1 MQRLSTRSVPE
12 RHRLAFV
19 HDFVARHVAGM
30 EFRPLDP
37 RSFDIDLAAFA
48 LPDAV
53 TLAQAHYSPLDGTRS
68 RALLG
73 DGRDDY
79 QLMIHSTDHQVS
91 VDGKP
96 PITVAAGDLM
106 IVNQAVWTECRLP
119 ETWLRVVQLDR
130 TRLAR
135 LLPRIDRRGCYVI
148 PAATPGLHL
157 FAGYAELLRQ
167 SPPGDAEAA
176 ALAARHLYDL
186 VAHLLG
192 EVVPGDT
199 ARGGDGIGAARLALV
214 RKEILA
220 RLTDPELGIGT
231 IARRQGVTPRYIQ
244 RLFAA
249 EGTSFTEYLRE
260 SRLQLAMRQLRD
272 GQSGS
277 IADIAFAA
285 GFQDLSY
292 FNRAFRG
299 RFGCTPSDIR
309 AAVLR
314 ERAG

>member
-1 MQRLSTRSVPE
+1 
-12 RHRLAFV
+12 
-19 HDFVARHVAGM
+19 M
-30 EFRPLDP
+30 EFRPADP
-37 RSFDIDLAAFA
+37 QSFHVDLAAHA

-53 TLAQAHYSPLDGTRS
+53 TLAQAHYSPLDGKRS
-68 RALLG
+68 RALIG

-79 QLMIHSTDHQVS
+79 QLMIHSTEHEVS
-91 VDGKP
+91 VDGKA

-106 IVNQAVWTECRLP
+106 IVSQAVWTECRLP
-119 ETWLRVVQLDR
+119 ETWLRVVALER

-135 LLPRIDRRGCYVI
+135 LLPRIDARGCYII
-148 PAATPGLHL
+148 PAATPGLRL

-192 EVVPGDT
+192 GVVPGDT
-199 ARGGDGIGAARLALV
+199 ARAGGGIGAARLALV
-214 RKEILA
+214 KKEILA
-220 RLTDPELGIGT
+220 RLTDPELDIGA

-249 EGTSFTEYLRE
+249 EGASFTEYLRE
-260 SRLQLAMRQLRD
+260 SRLQLAIRSLRED
-272 GQSGS
+272 RTGS

-285 GFQDLSY
+285 GFQDLSH
-292 FNRAFRG
+292 FNRVFRR
-299 RFGCTPSDIR
+299 RFGCTPSDVR
-309 AAVLR
+309 AEAL
-314 ERAG
+314 AGRSG